1 MPEEWPVLYRRDCE
15 ININLYP
22 PTSFWI
28 MKWSKNLF
36 PSVMIISKLY
46 VGAQLWNFCFA
57 IFISPLSCFFFF
69 FFSEVKCPGL
79 LSLLFCKYLKP
90 ALSLKGVITV
100 SPHSFNP
107 CPHAALSLVLAQVFV
122 WPYGASN
129 DGTDSIYYYCF

>member
-1 MPEEWPVLYRRDCE
+1 MTCVVQKGLWDKYKSV
-15 ININLYP
+15 
-22 PTSFWI
+22 PTHQFLNNEVKQKFVPFSYDYLKI
-28 MKWSKNLF
+28 VCRS
-36 PSVMIISKLY
+36 SVMKFLFCYLY
-46 VGAQLWNFCFA
+46 IPPQL
-57 IFISPLSCFFFF
+57 FFFF